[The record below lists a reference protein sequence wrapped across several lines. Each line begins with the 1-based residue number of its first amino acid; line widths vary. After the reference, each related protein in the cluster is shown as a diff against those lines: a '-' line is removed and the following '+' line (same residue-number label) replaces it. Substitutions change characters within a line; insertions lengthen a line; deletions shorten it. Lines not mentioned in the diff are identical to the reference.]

1 MGRDWLGADS
11 AAATASVTVPV
22 EPAAS
27 LVSPPASASFEDAT
41 SLVVSA
47 FVAS

>member
-27 LVSPPASASFEDAT
+27 LAPAASASFEDAT